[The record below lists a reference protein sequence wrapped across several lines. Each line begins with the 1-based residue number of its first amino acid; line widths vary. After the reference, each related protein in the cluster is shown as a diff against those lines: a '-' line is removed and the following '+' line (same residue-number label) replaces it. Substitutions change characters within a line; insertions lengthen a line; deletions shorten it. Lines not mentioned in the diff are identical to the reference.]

1 MIYHRLVISDLDSD
15 AWHALIGFFLFC
27 FIKRMKLKQSA
38 CCRGLVMTA
47 ESLSTISPRSHPK
60 FRIPINWLFFFFCK
74 QRTKFLPTVVSMKWI
89 GSYNVVFV
97 LLSLRKMLYSI
108 KLLFNLQILKF

>member
-27 FIKRMKLKQSA
+27 FIKRMKLKKSA

-60 FRIPINWLFFFFCK
+60 FRIPINWLFFFLQAAHK
-74 QRTKFLPTVVSMKWI
+74 
-89 GSYNVVFV
+89 VFANR
-97 LLSLRKMLYSI
+97 SFHEMDRI
-108 KLLFNLQILKF
+108 I

>member
-1 MIYHRLVISDLDSD
+1 MACFDWFLSLLLYKENEIKEICMLSRPSDDCRVTEHYLAPFPSEIPNPNKLV
-15 AWHALIGFFLFC
+15 
-27 FIKRMKLKQSA
+27 
-38 CCRGLVMTA
+38 V
-47 ESLSTISPRSHPK
+47 
-60 FRIPINWLFFFFCK
+60 FFFCK